1 MPPIYVWEINMRK
14 CGYYTSMALV
24 VLLAL
29 AMVGCEQKTINQIKA
44 DPGRY
49 ANKEVAVAGTV
60 VRSYSVLGKGA
71 YEIEDGTGK
80 LWVVSEKS
88 VPREGA
94 KIVVKGTIRDAF
106 SLGSFVKLPEVV
118 SSGMVMIENGHKA
131 Q

>member
-1 MPPIYVWEINMRK
+1 MTKY
-14 CGYYTSMALV
+14 GYYASIV
-24 VLLAL
+24 IIVLLAL

-49 ANKEVAVAGTV
+49 ANKEVSVTGTV

-94 KIVVKGTIRDAF
+94 KIVVRGTIRDAYN
-106 SLGSFVKLPEVV
+106 LGSFVKLPEVV
-118 SSGMVMIENGHKA
+118 SSGMVMIENAHKA